1 MLSQQ
6 PSNQTQLEMDGQ
18 MRTGQPLVHLL
29 ELVSLHP
36 RVVVLLGRIASCI
49 RFMTGFACA
58 DEARQTV

>member
-1 MLSQQ
+1 
-6 PSNQTQLEMDGQ
+6 MDGQ

-36 RVVVLLGRIASCI
+36 RVVVLQGRIASCI